1 MSDIRILGIDPGNA
15 RCGWGIVESQ
25 GGYLSLIDCGCVE
38 TPKTMEQGDRLCSIF
53 TEVCDL
59 IDRFKPD
66 ALSIEKL
73 YFNKNITSAMAVS
86 EARGVIILA
95 ASLLKVPVHEYTP
108 MQIKQTLT
116 GKARADKKE
125 VLTMVMINLNLSKKP
140 HPDDTADAVA
150 IALTH
155 IYKSFLI

>member
-1 MSDIRILGIDPGNA
+1 
-15 RCGWGIVESQ
+15 
-25 GGYLSLIDCGCVE
+25 
-38 TPKTMEQGDRLCSIF
+38 
-53 TEVCDL
+53 
-59 IDRFKPD
+59 
-66 ALSIEKL
+66 
-73 YFNKNITSAMAVS
+73 MAVS

-125 VLTMVMINLNLSKKP
+125 VLTMVMINLSLSKKP